1 MSKFGGIRILL
12 TVRPCN
18 AENVYPPQEQSSW
31 SGLHHRLIIIG
42 RRSSKIDPSR
52 RRRILLFGEMSRG
65 RKRERRKERKE
76 GRKKGKKGE
85 RKKGRKK
92 KRGKNGLTVENSH
105 LYLIVLPSPRG
116 SRFII
121 ALVPLAFHFS
131 RNFSFRF
138 RLTAQLGYT
147 TRYWKRKRERE
158 RKKEGKKTIGGR
170 LDGQSPV
177 GEVFSGQERER
188 H

>member
-1 MSKFGGIRILL
+1 ML

-65 RKRERRKERKE
+65 RKRERKE
-76 GRKKGKKGE
+76 GRKEGKKGKKEGRKE
-85 RKKGRKK
+85 RREKGRKEERKK